1 MSEPAIERHLFGDS
15 NVVRFLP
22 KVKESK
28 SDPSIQAV
36 SLTKSTNAVLLRDG
50 LSNPKS
56 AYPIIIIAAIT
67 NLITAKFFED
77 YDLMVE
83 HCQSTFNDV
92 LLWVQEGRDN
102 LDGFA
107 ALVGFNSCMHKL
119 ALMCLSSYGQVVH
132 KPVHLTIGTDCS
144 TTAT

>member
-1 MSEPAIERHLFGDS
+1 MSEPSIERHLFGDS

-36 SLTKSTNAVLLRDG
+36 SITKSTNAVLLREG
-50 LSNPKS
+50 LSSPKS
-56 AYPIIIIAAIT
+56 AYPIVIIAAIT

-77 YDLMVE
+77 YDLMIE

-107 ALVGFNSCMHKL
+107 ALVGFLFGLFMYISF
-119 ALMCLSSYGQVVH
+119 VH
-132 KPVHLTIGTDCS
+132 
-144 TTAT
+144 

>member
-1 MSEPAIERHLFGDS
+1 MSEPAIERHIFGDS

-22 KVKESK
+22 KLKESK

-36 SLTKSTNAVLLRDG
+36 SVTKSTNAVLLRDG
-50 LSNPKS
+50 LSSPKS
-56 AYPIIIIAAIT
+56 AYPIIIIAALT

-77 YDLMVE
+77 YDLLME
-83 HCQSTFNDV
+83 HCKATFNDV

-107 ALVGFNSCMHKL
+107 ALVGF
-119 ALMCLSSYGQVVH
+119 YYF
-132 KPVHLTIGTDCS
+132 
-144 TTAT
+144 

>member
-50 LSNPKS
+50 LSSPKS

-107 ALVGFNSCMHKL
+107 ALVGFNCCMQKL
-119 ALMCLSSYGQVVH
+119 TLIVPYLSWQVVH
-132 KPVHLTIGTDCS
+132 NLCTLL
-144 TTAT
+144 

>member
-1 MSEPAIERHLFGDS
+1 MSEPSIERHLFGDS

-50 LSNPKS
+50 LSSPKS
-56 AYPIIIIAAIT
+56 AYPIVIIAAIT

-77 YDLMVE
+77 YDLMIE

-107 ALVGFNSCMHKL
+107 ALVGFF
-119 ALMCLSSYGQVVH
+119 
-132 KPVHLTIGTDCS
+132 PVCKCCYADCRY
-144 TTAT
+144 TECCDTN